1 MQGDPWT
8 RKKTVMILAIA
19 DIVSSGFSVLL
30 GDATTAIIRMLASNS
45 YPTNV
50 SVWNTKSKSRQIL
63 SRKACEGLQLL
74 TADGVPDLFA
84 PDDCFAWCQP
94 DAVNYVQKNLRILC
108 ILFFQSL
115 AIFLIC
121 YAGYRLLHYDYRD
134 QSVIVL
140 ISSHECKCPFLNC
153 LELSLYVAC
162 QKESKIVPVCCESP
176 EGLHIRIILR

>member
-1 MQGDPWT
+1 MKHEKQEPSDPFQKSLW
-8 RKKTVMILAIA
+8 R
-19 DIVSSGFSVLL
+19 
-30 GDATTAIIRMLASNS
+30 TAAS
-45 YPTNV
+45 
-50 SVWNTKSKSRQIL
+50 
-63 SRKACEGLQLL
+63 

-176 EGLHIRIILR
+176 EGLHIRIILRSVFTTARYPTGESA